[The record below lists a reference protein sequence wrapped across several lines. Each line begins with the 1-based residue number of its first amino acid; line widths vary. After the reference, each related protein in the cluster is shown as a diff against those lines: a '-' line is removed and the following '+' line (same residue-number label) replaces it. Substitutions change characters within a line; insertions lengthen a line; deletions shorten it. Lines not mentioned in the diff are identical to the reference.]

1 VTSTVTNYTKT
12 FDETY
17 PKAGA
22 DNNSQQFRDNF
33 AAIKVAFTATSNELS
48 DLQSKVVL
56 KSALAGG
63 TLDNDFAYNSI
74 SNVNL
79 VNHSYT
85 VKNWVDTVPTAV
97 NYSQGQYQSLVLPS
111 GVNTVNITGVPTATE
126 DNEPRMGSMIV
137 VVSTSSAAT
146 TTVSFTS
153 DVEGISVVN
162 LGPTAQPFAM
172 DDNIPLMFEIW
183 ATSGDPDEPTVTP
196 RLYIKKLTEFIKPN
210 IYDYN
215 NVSGFSFLGDNA
227 TFVDTV
233 RAGRSI
239 SIGNNTY
246 TTGTTTGTVGAT
258 IVGNGTYYNNLALV
272 PNQVIGTVNGT
283 TPTNQTSGI
292 ATKIYLA
299 SVNGI
304 YVGSSVFVKSTS
316 TALTVSQVNPA
327 DVPPS
332 VTVNSFPV
340 GTGIDFN
347 GKLTFT
353 NPAFPGQATVATYAT
368 TSTSTNLIGSITANT
383 STLNVVFKNFDGV
396 STNTFT
402 ISNVLVN
409 SITAGSGTSV
419 SSVTGNV
426 IFTNTGVLSITASAT
441 TSGIYV
447 NNSTGYVVIAPSTNS
462 NGFGQRFISSSAPG
476 NSDGVNGD
484 IWYKI

>member
-48 DLQSKVVL
+48 DLQNKVIL
-56 KSALAGG
+56 KSALLGT
-63 TLDNDFAYNSI
+63 TLDNNFAYNSI

-79 VNHSYT
+79 VNHSFT

-97 NYSQGQYQSLVLPS
+97 NYSQGQYQSLVLPQ
-111 GVNTVNITGVPTATE
+111 GTNVINITGVPSAT
-126 DNEPRMGSMIV
+126 DNDEPRMGSMIV
-137 VVSTSSAAT
+137 VVSTGTQQAT
-146 TTVSFTS
+146 SVSFTS
-153 DVEGISVVN
+153 DVSGIEVVN
-162 LGPTAQPFAM
+162 LGPTAQPFAI
-172 DDNIPLMFEIW
+172 DNHIPLMFEVW
-183 ATSGDPDEPTVTP
+183 ATSSNPAEPAVTP
-196 RLYIKKLTEFIKPN
+196 KLYIKKLTEFIKPDVYTN
-210 IYDYN
+210 ASISSYAY
-215 NVSGFSFLGDNA
+215 SGNNA
-227 TFVDTV
+227 TFLTTV
-233 RAGRSI
+233 RAGTSV

-258 IVGNGTYYNNLALV
+258 VVGNGAYYNNVALV

-304 YVGSSVFVKSTS
+304 YAGASVFVKSTS
-316 TALTVSQVNPA
+316 TALTVSQVNPT

-340 GTGIDFN
+340 GSGIDFN

-353 NPAFPGQATVATYAT
+353 NPVFPNQATVATYAT

-396 STNTFT
+396 NTNTFA

-409 SITAGSGTSV
+409 SITAGSGTSITT
-419 SSVTGNV
+419 STGDV
-426 IFTNTGVLSITASAT
+426 ILTNTGVLSIVGGTGT
-441 TSGIYV
+441 TVST
-447 NNSTGYVVIAPSTNS
+447 STGYVQISPTFGY
-462 NGFGQRFISSSAPG
+462 NGYGQRWVQTTTPTSSEGS
-476 NSDGVNGD
+476 NGD

>member
-56 KSALAGG
+56 KSALAGT
-63 TLDNDFAYNSI
+63 TLDNNFAYNSI

-97 NYSQGQYQSLVLPS
+97 NYSQGQYQSLVLPE
-111 GVNTVNITGVPTATE
+111 GANTVNITGVPTATE

-137 VVSTSSAAT
+137 VVSTSSTAT

-153 DVEGISVVN
+153 DVAGISVVN
-162 LGPTAQPFAM
+162 LGPTAQPFVM

-183 ATSGDPDEPTVTP
+183 ATSADTAEPNITP
-196 RLYIKKLTEFIKPN
+196 KLYIKKLTEFIKPD
-210 IYDYN
+210 IYDNN
-215 NVSGFSFLGDNA
+215 NVSSLSFLGDNA
-227 TFVDTV
+227 TFVTTV
-233 RAGRSI
+233 RTGRSI

-246 TTGTTTGTVGAT
+246 STGTTTGTVSAT
-258 IVGNGTYYNNLALV
+258 VVTDGTRYNNLAVV
-272 PNQVIGTVNGT
+272 PNRVIAVVTTATVDSPGDT
-283 TPTNQTSGI
+283 VATRFGVASVTGI
-292 ATKIYLA
+292 AVGA
-299 SVNGI
+299 SVNFYNTWTTYVVSNIDLTNKIITTTSAFPVGI
-304 YVGSSVFVKSTS
+304 GSTATFINPQFVGQPVVATLSPTNNSGNLVGSVYANTTTLTVVFSTQTS
-316 TALTVSQVNPA
+316 TA
-327 DVPPS
+327 
-332 VTVNSFPV
+332 
-340 GTGIDFN
+340 
-347 GKLTFT
+347 T
-353 NPAFPGQATVATYAT
+353 N
-368 TSTSTNLIGSITANT
+368 
-383 STLNVVFKNFDGV
+383 VF
-396 STNTFT
+396 S

-409 SITAGSGTSV
+409 SITAGSGTSITT
-419 SSVTGNV
+419 STGNV

-447 NNSTGYVVIAPSTNS
+447 NTSSGYVVISPSANS
-462 NGFGQRFISSSAPG
+462 NGYGQRFISSSPPA

>member
-1 VTSTVTNYTKT
+1 MTSTVTNYTKT

-56 KSALAGG
+56 KSALAGT

-97 NYSQGQYQSLVLPS
+97 NYSQGQYQSLVLPE
-111 GVNTVNITGVPTATE
+111 GANTVNITGVPTATE

-137 VVSTSSAAT
+137 VVSTSSTAT

-153 DVEGISVVN
+153 DVAGISVVN

-183 ATSGDPDEPTVTP
+183 ATSSDPDEPVVTP
-196 RLYIKKLTEFIKPN
+196 RLYIKKLTEFIKPD
-210 IYDYN
+210 IYDNN
-215 NVSGFSFLGDNA
+215 NVSSLSFLGDNA
-227 TFVDTV
+227 TFVTTV
-233 RAGRSI
+233 RTGRSI

-246 TTGTTTGTVGAT
+246 STGTTTGTVSAT
-258 IVGNGTYYNNLALV
+258 VVTDGTRYNNLAVV
-272 PNQVIGTVNGT
+272 PNQVIAVVTTATVDSPGDT
-283 TPTNQTSGI
+283 VATRFGVASVTGI
-292 ATKIYLA
+292 AVGA
-299 SVNGI
+299 SVNFYNTWTT
-304 YVGSSVFVKSTS
+304 YVVSNIDLTNKIITTTS
-316 TALTVSQVNPA
+316 A
-327 DVPPS
+327 
-332 VTVNSFPV
+332 FPV
-340 GTGIDFN
+340 GIGSTA
-347 GKLTFT
+347 TFT
-353 NPAFPGQATVATYAT
+353 NPQFVGQPVVATLAPTNNSGNLVGSVYANT
-368 TSTSTNLIGSITANT
+368 TTLTVVFSAQTSTA
-383 STLNVVFKNFDGV
+383 
-396 STNTFT
+396 TNTFN

-426 IFTNTGVLSITASAT
+426 VLTNTGVLSITASAT
-441 TSGIYV
+441 TAGIYV
-447 NNSTGYVVIAPSTNS
+447 NTSTGYVVIAPSTNS
-462 NGFGQRFISSSAPG
+462 NGYGQRFISSSPPA